1 MDVLAGRKEGPVKAP
16 ESAIRPFESN
26 PDLHKVRGVDA
37 GYSHSLVCVEDDTE
51 LSIGG
56 PKVLAYIL
64 STWTP
69 DTATKGAMSPRK
81 TRIVCRISKEHLSY
95 VRA

>member
-1 MDVLAGRKEGPVKAP
+1 MQVKSAFMLSNKGKE
-16 ESAIRPFESN
+16 RCY
-26 PDLHKVRGVDA
+26 VDA

-81 TRIVCRISKEHLSY
+81 TRIVCRTSGEYLSY
-95 VRA
+95 VKEYPTGS

>member
-1 MDVLAGRKEGPVKAP
+1 MKVC
-16 ESAIRPFESN
+16 
-26 PDLHKVRGVDA
+26 DLYGIPKVHMLKVMPVDA

-56 PKVLAYIL
+56 PKVPACIL

-81 TRIVCRISKEHLSY
+81 TRIVCRTSREHLSY
-95 VRA
+95 VRECPTGS

>member
-1 MDVLAGRKEGPVKAP
+1 MEN
-16 ESAIRPFESN
+16 S
-26 PDLHKVRGVDA
+26 VDA
-37 GYSHSLVCVEDDTE
+37 GYSHSLVCVEDNIE

-81 TRIVCRISKEHLSY
+81 TRIVCRTSREHLSY
-95 VRA
+95 VKECPTGS

>member
-1 MDVLAGRKEGPVKAP
+1 M
-16 ESAIRPFESN
+16 
-26 PDLHKVRGVDA
+26 
-37 GYSHSLVCVEDDTE
+37 CEDDIE

-69 DTATKGAMSPRK
+69 DTATKGAMSSRK
-81 TRIVCRISKEHLSY
+81 TRIVCRILKEHLLY
-95 VRA
+95 VREYLTGL

>member
-1 MDVLAGRKEGPVKAP
+1 MVPGTGPGRRDQDRRCG
-16 ESAIRPFESN
+16 
-26 PDLHKVRGVDA
+26 LHRRWEVHVDA

-95 VRA
+95 VREYPTGS

>member
-1 MDVLAGRKEGPVKAP
+1 M
-16 ESAIRPFESN
+16 
-26 PDLHKVRGVDA
+26 
-37 GYSHSLVCVEDDTE
+37 CVEDDTE
-51 LSIGG
+51 LSIDG

-81 TRIVCRISKEHLSY
+81 TRIVCRTSREHLSY
-95 VRA
+95 VR